1 MDTRQFH
8 KQLFDASRWLIP
20 RGSTV
25 VCAVSG
31 GADSMAM
38 LSGLH
43 AVNTMRRCGWTLH
56 VAHLDHHLPHDSAA
70 MMAFVRRAA
79 AGFGLPCTTDVVD
92 VIALSRASGRS
103 VEEVGREVRYAFLH
117 RLAQQIGAAVVAVAH
132 HADDQAET
140 VLHRILRGTGLRGL
154 AGMPEQRPIETGS
167 DIQIVRPL
175 LAMRRKDF
183 IAYLRRRGIEYMHD
197 VTNEDV
203 LAATRNRI
211 RHELLPQIEQ
221 TINPNVAAALVRLAE
236 QADRA
241 GRAIRDLAET
251 ALKDIHLGSN
261 DGGICLDATAL
272 TRLPRALQTEIV
284 VMVVERLGSGLR
296 DLGTE
301 RIEAV
306 VDAAIGDGG
315 YRRIELPGRL
325 AAERRG
331 NRLRFK
337 HLTRASDT
345 TLQNTRTAKET
356 CP

>member
-8 KQLFDASRWLIP
+8 KQLFDAARRLIP

-43 AVNTMRRCGWTLH
+43 AVNQMRRCGWTLH
-56 VAHLDHHLPHDSAA
+56 VAHLDHNLPHDSAA

-79 AGFGLPCTTDVVD
+79 TAMELPCTTDVVD

-103 VEEVGREVRYAFLH
+103 VEEVGREVRYGFLH
-117 RLAQQIGAAVVAVAH
+117 RVAHQVGAGFVAVAH

-154 AGMPEQRPIETGS
+154 AGMPDRRPIEQGTA
-167 DIQIVRPL
+167 IQIVRPL
-175 LAMRRKDF
+175 LAMRRIDF
-183 IAYLRRRGIEYMHD
+183 TAYLQRRGIYFMHD
-197 VTNEDV
+197 ATNDDV

-211 RHELLPQIEQ
+211 RHDLLPQIEQ
-221 TINPNVAAALVRLAE
+221 TINPNVVAALVRLAE

-241 GRAIRDLAET
+241 GRAIRELAQT
-251 ALKDIHLGSN
+251 ALADLRSGS
-261 DGGICLDATAL
+261 DEGEICLDATAL
-272 TRLPRALQTEIV
+272 ALLPRAVQTEIV
-284 VMVVERLGSGLR
+284 VIVVEQMGPGLR
-296 DLGTE
+296 GLGNE

-306 VDAAIGDGG
+306 ADAAIGDGR
-315 YRRIELPGRL
+315 YRRIELPGGL
-325 AAERRG
+325 VVERRG
-331 NRLRFK
+331 RRLLFK
-337 HLTRASDT
+337 HRAPVLDAASRASPP
-345 TLQNTRTAKET
+345 AKES
-356 CP
+356 CL